1 VKLEQKL
8 NKMHEISDKI
18 NALGRN
24 DYLTIKD
31 FNFWNDNLDKIK
43 SELEDEYNHWKDE
56 KELDATFIGKRI

>member
-1 VKLEQKL
+1 
-8 NKMHEISDKI
+8 MHEISDKI

-56 KELDATFIGKRI
+56 KELDVTFIEKRI